1 MKTRGRR
8 TLLGASGLGSLWRI
22 DLGASKAFKIALAA
36 PVRMP
41 PDLRSAATHARAC
54 ER

>member
-41 PDLRSAATHARAC
+41 PGSEIRSYAR
-54 ER
+54 EGL